1 MNELEQEI
9 AEIIEKTTGAA
20 GDEVIITSVSNVKGV
35 GIGNRTA
42 RKPEIGHLEDAFNE
56 DRVPLFEVGSRIV
69 IERYATT
76 IPGCPWL
83 DTQTYVVNEID
94 TNSGVMKL
102 WNPYL
107 FQSALTNFRL
117 GLDNGFLFKL
127 APTRG
132 GFGKKK
138 RGRPPKGGKKVEEK
152 PTGEKKG
159 RGRPK
164 GVKNRAPEVIE
175 AERKARSAERDEK
188 KKRG

>member
-1 MNELEQEI
+1 MDELQAEI
-9 AEIIEKTTGAA
+9 AEIIEKTTARG
-20 GDEVIITSVSNVKGV
+20 GDEVIITSNVKTV
-35 GIGNRTA
+35 AIGPRSA

-56 DRVPLFEVGSRIV
+56 EGTPLFEVGGRIV

-76 IPGCPWL
+76 IPGRPWL

-94 TNSGVMKL
+94 PHSGVMKL

-107 FQSALTNFRL
+107 FQSALSNFKL

-127 APTRG
+127 APTKG

-138 RGRPPKGGKKVEEK
+138 RGRPAKNGGKKVEEK
-152 PTGEKKG
+152 PQGEKKG

-164 GVKNRAPEVIE
+164 GVKNRAPDVIE
-175 AERKARSAERDEK
+175 AERKARAAEKDEK
-188 KKRG
+188 KRRG